1 MNEPEK
7 VEVHRVETPPQ
18 PDAKPP
24 SVIPAGERHPPENK
38 PPAPVPSEAALVRF
52 HASLGL
58 DDSDIA
64 ACLEISRTAVRKKY
78 GKRLKKWRAQRRA
91 NLRKIQLDQ
100 ASKSPS
106 VINMLIRD
114 EFGKATEAKKA
125 DPEDA
130 EPWFDEKV
138 G

>member
-7 VEVHRVETPPQ
+7 VEVHRVGIPPE
-18 PDAKPP
+18 PDATPQGVPAEGEQRPP
-24 SVIPAGERHPPENK
+24 DPKASPVSMSERD
-38 PPAPVPSEAALVRF
+38 LVRL
-52 HASLGL
+52 HAKLGL
-58 DDSDIA
+58 DDEDIA
-64 ACLEISRTAVRKKY
+64 ACLDLSPTAVRRKY
-78 GKRLKKWRAQRRA
+78 RKRLRKWRAQRRA
-91 NLRKIQLDQ
+91 TLRKYQLEQ

-106 VINMLIRD
+106 VINMLIHD

-125 DPEDA
+125 ELEDA